1 MNVKNNNK
9 NITWQNRKV
18 TYEDRCKI
26 MGQKGKVIWLTG
38 LSGSGKSTI
47 AIELEESLVKSG
59 KKVYLLDGD
68 NIRHGLNSDLG
79 FSNKDRDE
87 NIRRVAEV
95 TKLFFDAGFI
105 VIVSFIS
112 PFRKMRKFAK
122 ELIDEDDFYEVYVKA
137 SLETC
142 MKRDPK
148 GLYKKMSN
156 DEIKNFTGIDS
167 VYEEPE
173 DATLILDT
181 ESSNIFENIQ
191 QILKLF

>member
-1 MNVKNNNK
+1 MNIENNNK